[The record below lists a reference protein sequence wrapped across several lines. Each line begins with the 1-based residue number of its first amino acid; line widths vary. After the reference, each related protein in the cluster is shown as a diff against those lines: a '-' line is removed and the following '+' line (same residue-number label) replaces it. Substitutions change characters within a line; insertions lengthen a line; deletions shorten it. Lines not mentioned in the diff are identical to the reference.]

1 MSEKKKKIDKIF
13 LIITLISFLTFL
25 FLPEYALDIVS
36 GVVLGFVG
44 PSFGFMMSL
53 RRLESEQIKK
63 VYTNLFKNIIIYLII
78 MIIAIQISNIAF
90 AFCVI
95 TLTVYRYLFINELRR
110 WKEE

>member
-25 FLPEYALDIVS
+25 FLPEYGLDIVL

-44 PSFGFMMSL
+44 PSFAFMMSL
-53 RRLESEQIKK
+53 RRLESEKFK
-63 VYTNLFKNIIIYLII
+63 SVYTNLFKNIIVYVII
-78 MIIAIQISNIAF
+78 MFITIQISNIAF

-95 TLTVYRYLFINELRR
+95 TLTVYRYLFINALRR
-110 WKEE
+110 